1 MTFKERCVQAL
12 SREGHSEAIQKA
24 LAFRTPVKAAQWPPV
39 QEFCYDPYRADR
51 CHPMMRLKK
60 LIVAPMIDDNASG

>member
-24 LAFRTPVKAAQWPPV
+24 LAFRTPVKAA
-39 QEFCYDPYRADR
+39 
-51 CHPMMRLKK
+51 
-60 LIVAPMIDDNASG
+60 